1 MPPPATIVSA
11 APCRAKP
18 GEQPEQR
25 RAAEVDGERAG
36 REGTGGALGDRG
48 VEQETGQRPHAAE
61 QGDADPGGGV
71 HRTILVRRTVAVAR
85 WTQAKPPASVAA
97 T

>member
-1 MPPPATIVSA
+1 MQGEA
-11 APCRAKP
+11 
-18 GEQPEQR
+18 GEQAEQR

-36 REGTGGALGDRG
+36 REGAGGALGDRG
-48 VEQETGQRPHAAE
+48 VEQETGQRPHPAE
-61 QGDADPGGGV
+61 QGDADPGGRA